1 MATFLDSLTKLLK
14 DKFQFKADILKN
26 VKEIK
31 IGCDESIHISG
42 PILYICPEK
51 LDNNTILELKN
62 ALLLALSP
70 NSQEVY
76 LDRDESRERLI
87 ELKAANKSDKF
98 NIDFFEDKIQPTDFN
113 ILKIAVYCDY
123 LFTNGEKTKAEQV
136 KQEAILRYGELAR
149 NIINLYSTKYF
160 ETTIK
165 PLYEILRDSGDTEF
179 EDQFAE
185 MYRIIVNEEIFTLFV
200 SSGQTIEKTLQKLK
214 EKILVNK
221 QYGAYKINIHGINS
235 ENVSK
240 IEKLIVEINDEI
252 EGEPYIIKNGQA
264 MMVKIFLKKQN
275 NIPSGH
281 RNDLVD
287 IV

>member
-1 MATFLDSLTKLLK
+1 MITFLDSLTKLLK

-31 IGCDESIHISG
+31 IDCDESTHIT
-42 PILYICPEK
+42 
-51 LDNNTILELKN
+51 NNVFFIASKDLNIESKAELKN
-62 ALLLALSP
+62 AVLLALSP
-70 NSQEVY
+70 SNHEIY
-76 LDRDESRERLI
+76 LDRDESRDRLI
-87 ELKAANKSDKF
+87 ELKTIDESNKF
-98 NIDFFEDKIQPTDFN
+98 NIDFFEDKIQSTDFN

-123 LFTNGEKTKAEQV
+123 LFTNGEKAKAEQI
-136 KQEAILRYGELAR
+136 KQESILRYGELAR

-165 PLYEILRDSGDTEF
+165 PLYEILNDSGDVDF
-179 EDQFAE
+179 KDKFRE

-240 IEKLIVEINDEI
+240 IEKLILDIKNEID
-252 EGEPYIIKNGQA
+252 GEPYIIKNGQA
-264 MMVKIFLKKQN
+264 MMVKLFLKKQN
-275 NIPSGH
+275 NIPAGH